1 MAIVY
6 WPLSCLAM
14 YLSLCFVLKQNNFNL
29 GCPSYDHKNVFL
41 KNNLRPVS
49 RKPAQKD
56 HGKWHSP
63 VDDDKQDETLNTLNT
78 TQCGPDQTYITVL
91 RPSSQP
97 PKILLA

>member
-1 MAIVY
+1 
-6 WPLSCLAM
+6 M
-14 YLSLCFVLKQNNFNL
+14 YLSHPFVLKSQNNFTRVCDGVLDVHIMNIRT
-29 GCPSYDHKNVFL
+29 CVFL
-41 KNNLRPVS
+41 QNNLRPVS

-78 TQCGPDQTYITVL
+78 TQSGPDQTYITVL